1 QLITANISDHLP
13 GRSLNTRQTRIVDN
27 LSLSRHHTRVVIER
41 HRRLRRRGLLLHVGL
56 DRHSVR
62 HIKRPLQRR
71 LNPLARRRINDR
83 RPKIARHASLIPH
96 VLNKVSTQTD
106 RRTTKLCRQ
115 RLNDV
120 DNLLIRQTRQAT
132 PNATNP
138 RNKKRTKTRLRR
150 IMRLHIRIVRHPRRR
165 HRKPPARQP
174 AAAYSTTPRSPSQRS
189 EERRVGKEWRSQ

>member
-1 QLITANISDHLP
+1 
-13 GRSLNTRQTRIVDN
+13 
-27 LSLSRHHTRVVIER
+27 
-41 HRRLRRRGLLLHVGL
+41 GL
-56 DRHSVR
+56 DRHRVR
-62 HIKRPLQRR
+62 HIQRPLQRR

-83 RPKIARHASLIPH
+83 RPKIARHASLVPH
-96 VLNKVSTQTD
+96 VLIEVSTHTD

-115 RLNDV
+115 CLNDV

-174 AAAYSTTPRSPSQRS
+174 AAAYSTTPRSPSQPSGPHSVYGPPRAAYAPPRCTRDAS
-189 EERRVGKEWRSQ
+189 TPLQDPAAQHQPTPAS